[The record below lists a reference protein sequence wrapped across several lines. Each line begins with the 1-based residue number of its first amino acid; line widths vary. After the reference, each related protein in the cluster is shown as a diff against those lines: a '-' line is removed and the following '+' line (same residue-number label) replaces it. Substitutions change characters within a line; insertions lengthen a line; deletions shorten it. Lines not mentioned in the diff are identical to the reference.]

1 MRTFDGI
8 LIEDKMMQVQ
18 NLNNAVEFLICEIIE
33 NYYRWSDSIKMRNG
47 KDGDYRDVQAEEFKN
62 GITYKENN
70 KYTKIYTVD
79 KWGQKSVWG
88 FVVRYNDTVK
98 CTHGMNGGNHFSRGD
113 LLRARSWNQ
122 AETKYSVG
130 NILHGTMDNVTKPNP
145 DYPDYKTV
153 WSGAR

>member
-8 LIEDKMMQVQ
+8 LIEDKMMYVQ
-18 NLNNAVEFLICEIIE
+18 NLNNAVKWTIGEIIE

-47 KDGDYRDVQAEEFKN
+47 KDGDFRDVQADEFKD
-62 GITYKENN
+62 GITYKENR

-88 FVVRYNDTVK
+88 FVVRDNDTVK

-122 AETKYSVG
+122 AETKYSIG
-130 NILHGTMDNVTKPNP
+130 NILHGTRDNVTKPNP
-145 DYPDYKTV
+145 DYPNYKTV

>member
-47 KDGDYRDVQAEEFKN
+47 KDDDYRDVQAEEFKN
-62 GITYKENN
+62 GITYKVNN
-70 KYTKIYTVD
+70 KYIKIYTVD

-88 FVVRYNDTVK
+88 FVVRENVTVL
-98 CTHGMNGGNHFSRGD
+98 CTHGMNGGNYFLRGD

-122 AETKYSVG
+122 AETKYSAG
-130 NILHGTMDNVTKPNP
+130 NILKGTMDNVSKPNP
-145 DYPDYKTV
+145 DYPNYKTV
-153 WSGAR
+153 WRGAR

>member
-47 KDGDYRDVQAEEFKN
+47 KDGDYRDFQADEFKN
-62 GITYKENN
+62 GITYKVNS
-70 KYTKIYTVD
+70 KYIKIYTVD

-88 FVVRYNDTVK
+88 FVIRENDTVL

-130 NILHGTMDNVTKPNP
+130 NILNGTMDNVTKPNP

>member
-8 LIEDKMMQVQ
+8 PVKEVKQK
-18 NLNNAVEFLICEIIE
+18 NLNHSVEFLICEIIE

-47 KDGDYRDVQAEEFKN
+47 KDGDYRDVQADEFKD
-62 GITYKENN
+62 GITYKVNN
-70 KYTKIYTVD
+70 KYIKIYTTD

-88 FVVRYNDTVK
+88 FVVRENDTVV
-98 CTHGMNGGNHFSRGD
+98 CTHGMNGGNHFERGD
-113 LLRARSWNQ
+113 LLRALSWNQ
-122 AETKYSVG
+122 ANTKYSVG
-130 NILHGTMDNVTKPNP
+130 NILKGKMDNVSKPNP

>member
-47 KDGDYRDVQAEEFKN
+47 KDGDYRDVQADEFKN
-62 GITYKENN
+62 GITYKVNS
-70 KYTKIYTVD
+70 KYIKIYTVD

-88 FVVRYNDTVK
+88 FVIRENDTVK
-98 CTHGMNGGNHFSRGD
+98 CTHGMNGGNYFERGD
-113 LLRARSWNQ
+113 LMRARSWNQ
-122 AETKYSVG
+122 AETKQSVG
-130 NILHGTMDNVTKPNP
+130 NIRLGTMDNVTKPNP